1 MVDLAQKVQ
10 TEITAKFVFMQQISV
25 LDRIQKHLYY
35 SGMTKASKNPSA
47 VAALFK
53 ARRKKLKLSQVALA
67 EKVRALLG
75 PEETFSQ
82 QTYAAFEAGD
92 TKNTRFSI
100 QIAQVL
106 GISIDEVAAL
116 TGERRTSTTP
126 EAVMLG
132 PIEVW
137 DDETPLDDDEIEVPL
152 LKEVQLSAGSG
163 RAVTHHQ
170 VRSKLRFGKLTLRR
184 QGVEPDNAVCV
195 TVSGNSMEPVLPN
208 GSTVGVDQGKKEFKD
223 GDIYALSHNDELR
236 IKMLYRL
243 PLGGIRMRS
252 FNRDEY
258 PDEEYTPER
267 IHSESI
273 VIIGRVFWYSV
284 LR

>member
-1 MVDLAQKVQ
+1 MQKVR
-10 TEITAKFVFMQQISV
+10 TEITAKFVFKQQISV
-25 LDRIQKHLYY
+25 LDGVQNHLYY

-53 ARRKKLKLSQVALA
+53 ARRKQLKLSQVALA

-106 GISIDEVAAL
+106 GISIEEVAAL
-116 TGERRTSTTP
+116 NSEQKP
-126 EAVMLG
+126 PIANEAVMLG

-137 DDETPLDDDEIEVPL
+137 DDETPLDDDDVEVPL
-152 LKEVQLSAGSG
+152 LKEVQLSAGNG
-163 RAVTHHQ
+163 RAVTHDH
-170 VRSKLRFGKLTLRR
+170 VRSKLRFGRISLRR

-208 GSTVGVDQGKKEFKD
+208 GSTVGVDQGKKDFKD

-236 IKMLYRL
+236 VKMLYRL

-258 PDEEYTPER
+258 PDEEYTQER
-267 IHSESI
+267 IQSESI
-273 VIIGRVFWYSV
+273 VIIGRIFWYSV